1 MNSEITEEL
10 KGLAACITGLG
21 ERRRTAGRKL
31 LVLSMVEDV
40 AEMAATLRDDM
51 LERVSRDIVLDAEAE
66 DYRGLAELMGA
77 LRGVTLQKA
86 EAEEEEA
93 CRQLDETL
101 AALAEVLA
109 QIADQLE
116 RRHTNEEYARLY
128 EAEKHRYLGSRKA
141 RTARTK
147 YEDWLEN
154 ECYGTPSQEEI
165 DDYRVERLVRMFEKG
180 LLRSKSE
187 HVQRVSST
195 LKEEIDFSQVDDD
208 KPVKKGIYKHYAAL
222 RKLVD
227 WEDGYLVANPAHI
240 GRHFFATR
248 SEENAKSNR
257 SDLLKYLHK
266 IDLVQQEHRRQL
278 EAEAMVGDAAEG
290 QLNYFA
296 PTKNLKVLLS
306 EEWFEIHRT
315 DERYNHR
322 WTNDLVNALMAS
334 EHRDYIATEW
344 SRGKRQDYI
353 RGCVLGLLRE
363 GGVIRGSMDSI
374 ARSAGVCENYRTFSK
389 YMGQCR
395 QEPFAEWILDYII
408 KVPQK

>member
-1 MNSEITEEL
+1 MSSEITEEL

-66 DYRGLAELMGA
+66 DYRGLAELMAA

-86 EAEEEEA
+86 EADEEEA

-101 AALAEVLA
+101 ASLAELLA

-128 EAEKHRYLGSRKA
+128 EAENRRYMGSRKA
-141 RTARTK
+141 RTARAK
-147 YEDWLEN
+147 YEEWLEN
-154 ECYGTPSQEEI
+154 ECYGTPSLEEI
-165 DDYRVERLVRMFEKG
+165 DDYRVERLVRMFEKK
-180 LLRSKSE
+180 LLQSKSE
-187 HVQRVSST
+187 HIQRVST
-195 LKEEIDFSQVDDD
+195 PLKEEIDFSQVDDD
-208 KPVKKGIYKHYAAL
+208 KPIKKSIYRNYAAL

-227 WEDGYLVANPAHI
+227 WEDGYLVPNPVHI
-240 GRHFFATR
+240 GRHFYATR

-257 SDLLKYLHK
+257 SELLKYLHK
-266 IDLVQQEHRRQL
+266 INLVQQELRRQL
-278 EAEAMVGDAAEG
+278 EAEAMAGSAPEG

-315 DERYNHR
+315 DECYNHR

-344 SRGKRQDYI
+344 ASGKRQDYI

-395 QEPFAEWILDYII
+395 QEPYAQWVLDYISN
-408 KVPQK
+408 KK